1 MTARQIT
8 GVKYEPGNGIQIQWE
23 ELSSGDAPAL
33 DKCSRKFANEP
44 RQAFKQALDD
54 LVPWL
59 MQYLELGEEERAALL
74 PRLAV
79 CQVKLRRDDSGLE
92 AQLIGNLSLRK
103 NKRQGKL
110 ASADWIHEEEEGE
123 PFGEALEAL
132 CAQANAFLDGERLPI
147 QAEI

>member
-1 MTARQIT
+1 MH
-8 GVKYEPGNGIQIQWE
+8 
-23 ELSSGDAPAL
+23 
-33 DKCSRKFANEP
+33 
-44 RQAFKQALDD
+44 
-54 LVPWL
+54 
-59 MQYLELGEEERAALL
+59 YLEFSEGDREALQ

-110 ASADWIHEEEEGE
+110 ATADWIHEEEEGE
-123 PFGEALEAL
+123 PFGEALQAL
-132 CAQANAFLDGERLPI
+132 CLQANAFLEGERLPI